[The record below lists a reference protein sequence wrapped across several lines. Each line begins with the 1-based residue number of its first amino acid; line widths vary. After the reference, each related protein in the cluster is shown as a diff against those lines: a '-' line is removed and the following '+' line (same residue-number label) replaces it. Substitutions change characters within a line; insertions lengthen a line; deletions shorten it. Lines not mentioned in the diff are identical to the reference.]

1 MQGVLFDSHWRQ
13 DLLPL
18 TYARPAGELRCGIL
32 TLREKWE
39 RVLQLPVATAG
50 VDYLRELFP
59 PEAGEDNLLINAHL
73 LPDPAVV
80 SWLRQL
86 PPDKAWFQGGK
97 LVAARTD
104 RSGLTAF
111 LSSGD
116 NTIADA
122 NEVPSLPLRFI
133 RRPADLFSL
142 NEQEILRDFQLVTA
156 GRESAPLSATNTLI
170 GPRDQLFLEAGVTV
184 EACILN
190 VSAGPIYIGADAVIL
205 EGAMI
210 KGPMAAGAGAILK
223 MGAKVYGGTTV
234 GPHCKV
240 GGEISNVIF
249 QANTNKGHDGYLGNA
264 FIGEWCNLGADTNAS
279 NLKNDYGSVKTW
291 SYRAEAMVD
300 SGLQFHGLIMGDHSK
315 TAINTMLNTGA
326 SVGFSSNVFGT
337 GFPPAFLPSFIWGG
351 VNDRQTYRLD
361 KALATARRVMQ
372 RRGQEMTEAHERVF
386 ARIFAD
392 SETYRAA

>member
-1 MQGVLFDSHWRQ
+1 MQTLLFDSHRRQ

-39 RVLQLPVATAG
+39 RVLAGPVSTAP
-50 VDYLRELFP
+50 VRYLRELFP
-59 PEAGEDNLLINAHL
+59 PEVGEDNLLVNGHL
-73 LPDPAVV
+73 LPDPPLV

-86 PPDKAWFQGGK
+86 PPDTAWFEGDT

-104 RSGLTAF
+104 RRGAVAF
-111 LSSGD
+111 LTDGAVTGVESFEMP
-116 NTIADA
+116 A
-122 NEVPSLPLRFI
+122 LPLSYI
-133 RRPADLFSL
+133 LRPADLFAR
-142 NEQEILRDFQLVTA
+142 NDEEIRRDYHLLTA
-156 GRESAPLSATNTLI
+156 GRTSQALSPTNTLI
-170 GPRDQLFLEAGVTV
+170 GPRDQLFLEPGVTL

-190 VSAGPIYIGADAVIL
+190 VSAGPVYIGRDAVIL
-205 EGAMI
+205 EGVMI

-223 MGAKVYGGTTV
+223 MGAKVYGGTTI

-264 FIGEWCNLGADTNAS
+264 FVGEWCNIGADTNAS

-291 SYRAEAMVD
+291 SYRENAMVD

-315 TAINTMLNTGA
+315 TAINTMLNTGTYL
-326 SVGFSSNVFGT
+326 GFSSNIFGT

-361 KALATARRVMQ
+361 KALATAGRMME
-372 RRGQEMTEAHERVF
+372 RRGHLLTEAHERVF
-386 ARIFAD
+386 KQIFAD
-392 SETYRAA
+392 SAAYRDS

>member
-1 MQGVLFDSHWRQ
+1 MQALLFDCHWRQ

-18 TYARPAGELRCGIL
+18 TYARPTGELRCGIL

-39 RVLQLPVATAG
+39 RVLGEPVTTGG
-50 VDYLRELFP
+50 VQYLRELFP
-59 PEAGEDNLLINAHL
+59 PEVGEDNLLINAHL

-80 SWLRQL
+80 SWLKQL
-86 PPDKAWFQGGK
+86 APNTAWYRGDT

-104 RSGLTAF
+104 RSVAMVFLT
-111 LSSGD
+111 SGGI
-116 NTIADA
+116 TGIDA
-122 NEVPSLPLRFI
+122 EEVPALPLHFI
-133 RRPADLFSL
+133 RRPADLFTL
-142 NEQEILRDFQLVTA
+142 NEQEIRRDFQLLTG
-156 GRESAPLSATNTLI
+156 GRESGLLSDTNTLI
-170 GPRDQLFLEAGVTV
+170 GPRDQLFLEPGVTL

-205 EGAMI
+205 EGCMI

-264 FIGEWCNLGADTNAS
+264 FVGEWCNLGADTNAS
-279 NLKNDYGSVKTW
+279 NLKNDYGPVKTW
-291 SYRAEAMVD
+291 SYRSETLVD

-326 SVGFSSNVFGT
+326 CVGFSSNVFGT
-337 GFPPAFLPSFIWGG
+337 GFPPVFLPSFVWGG
-351 VNDRQTYRLD
+351 VNERPTYRLD

-372 RRGQEMTEAHERVF
+372 RRGQELTEAHVRLFE
-386 ARIFAD
+386 RIFDD
-392 SETYRAA
+392 SAAYRDS